1 VSDRPSPA
9 AGEAGNPPA
18 ALYDRLGGRPV
29 LLTLLRHFYADVR
42 QHEEIAPV
50 FAAKI
55 ADWPAHLE
63 KIADFWSGVTG
74 GPRLYTGGMPWKH
87 VPLQL
92 EERHFLAWLELWR
105 RNCRIY
111 LTADVADEMIAVA
124 EAFGL
129 RLRQIV
135 AAYGPGDQPGAVA
148 PRQ

>member
-1 VSDRPSPA
+1 MPDSA
-9 AGEAGNPPA
+9 PPA
-18 ALYDRLGGRPV
+18 ALYDRMGGRPV
-29 LLTLLRHFYADVR
+29 LLKLLKHFYADVR
-42 QHEEIAPV
+42 QHEEIAPI

-63 KIADFWSGVTG
+63 KIADFWSGLTG

-87 VPLQL
+87 VPLRL

-111 LTADVADEMIAVA
+111 LPADVAEDMIAAA
-124 EAFGL
+124 ESLGL

-135 AAYGPGDQPGAVA
+135 AEYGA
-148 PRQ
+148 RE